1 MIKDKVLSKLMIQ
14 EVDRQQKTVNLIPSE
29 NYVSKDILEIL
40 GSPLTNKYSE
50 GYPGKRYYAGNKYY
64 DEIEILTQKRLLKL
78 FKLLNSETS
87 SGGWH
92 VNVQPYSGS
101 PANAAIYFALMN
113 PGDTM
118 MGLFLPA
125 GGHLTHGHKVNFSG
139 RIYKSVQYGVDSQ
152 TGLIDYDAIEKLAI
166 EHQPRVI
173 VSGYTAYPA
182 LVDFQRLGTIAKKV
196 GAFFVA
202 DISHEAGMIA
212 AGVLPGPFEYADVV
226 MTTTHKTLRGPR
238 GAVIF
243 CKEEYEDRID
253 RAVFPGLQ
261 GGPHNNVIAAIA
273 EMAFEASQSSFKK
286 YQKQVL
292 KNSQALALNLK
303 RLNFKLLTDG
313 TKNHMMLIDLKPLD
327 MEGKGKEAQDLLEK
341 AGIIVNRNSIPGDA
355 SPFNPSGLR
364 VGTPAITTRGMK
376 EKEMKKIAEWF
387 QRILIT
393 KESPEKIKQEVEE
406 LCAQFPLPC

>member
-273 EMAFEASQSSFKK
+273 EMALEASQSSFKK

>member
-376 EKEMKKIAEWF
+376 EKEMKKIAEWL

>member
-1 MIKDKVLSKLMIQ
+1 MLKDKILSKLIRQ
-14 EVDRQQKTVNLIPSE
+14 EIERQQKTINLIPSE
-29 NYVSKDILEIL
+29 NYVSKEVLEIL

-64 DEIEILTQKRLLKL
+64 DQIEILAQQRLLKL
-78 FKLLNSETS
+78 FKLFNSETRWS
-87 SGGWH
+87 

-152 TGLIDYDAIEKLAI
+152 TGLIDYDAIEKLAY
-166 EHQPRVI
+166 EHHPRII

-182 LVDFQRLGTIAKKV
+182 LVDFHRLGTIAKKV

-202 DISHEAGMIA
+202 DVSHEAGMIA
-212 AGVLPGPFEYADVV
+212 AGVLPGPFADADVV

-243 CKEEYEDRID
+243 CREEYKERID
-253 RAVFPGLQ
+253 RAVFPGMQ

-273 EMAFEASQSSFKK
+273 EMAFEASQASFKK

-292 KNSQALALNLK
+292 KNAQVLSKELV
-303 RLNFKLLTDG
+303 RRGFTLLTGG
-313 TKNHMMLIDLKPLD
+313 TKNHMTLIDLRPLD

-341 AGIIVNRNSIPGDA
+341 AGIVVNRNSIPGDT

-364 VGTPAITTRGMK
+364 IGTPAITTRGMK
-376 EKEMKKIAEWF
+376 EKEMKKIAEWL
-387 QRILIT
+387 QRVLIA
-393 KESPEKIKQEVEE
+393 KEKPEVIRKEVEE
-406 LCAQFPLPC
+406 LCSQFPLLYEV